1 MLTIFFIQNPKGGP
15 FYTCRNA
22 FRMGPF
28 LGSKIELMNLL
39 MPKLGA
45 KIIYFCQNMHF
56 HQVLFD
62 LIDFNTPIAV
72 TCNEAVNLANRYS
85 DEQGRR
91 MINGVLRKLQKSALI
106 LNLK

>member
-1 MLTIFFIQNPKGGP
+1 MTFFIQNPKGGP

-28 LGSKIELMNLL
+28 LGSKIELINLL

-45 KIIYFCQNMHF
+45 KIIHFCQNMHF

-62 LIDFNTPIAV
+62 LIDFNRGDRFDPPPHVV
-72 TCNEAVNLANRYS
+72 TY
-85 DEQGRR
+85 
-91 MINGVLRKLQKSALI
+91 LQKPM
-106 LNLK
+106 